1 MLKHVLTHAD
11 KPLQHVQLLAPTVPQ
26 PKVLKG
32 AGLDFQSLLL
42 SAFVFV
48 HSYILLHSYGVLDK
62 EHCFCAVQGM
72 TVADP
77 RILSTG
83 PILQSAASGPRQ
95 EWARPVRDLI
105 TPK

>member
-1 MLKHVLTHAD
+1 MMLCTSTCPTDVLTCSDPCRQASAARAT
-11 KPLQHVQLLAPTVPQ
+11 PRPNCPQ

-62 EHCFCAVQGM
+62 EHCFCAVQG
-72 TVADP
+72 
-77 RILSTG
+77 
-83 PILQSAASGPRQ
+83 
-95 EWARPVRDLI
+95 
-105 TPK
+105 